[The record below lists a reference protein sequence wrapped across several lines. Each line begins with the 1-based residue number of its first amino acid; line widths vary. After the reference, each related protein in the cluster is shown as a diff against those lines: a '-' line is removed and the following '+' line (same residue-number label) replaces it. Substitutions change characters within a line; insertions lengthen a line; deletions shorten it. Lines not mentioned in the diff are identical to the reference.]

1 MVVGKQ
7 DSDMQENQ
15 TELVSHKMYKKKF
28 KMIKDLNAGH
38 ETINLLRENISNMI
52 FDISL
57 GNIFLICLLRQRKQQ
72 KIIKPHY
79 IKLFHCEENYQQ
91 NENTAGEDIAY
102 YISNKG
108 LLSKIYNELIQLNIK
123 KTNNLI

>member
-1 MVVGKQ
+1 MRPHRQQPTRLCHPLDSPGK
-7 DSDMQENQ
+7 
-15 TELVSHKMYKKKF
+15 
-28 KMIKDLNAGH
+28 NAGVGCRF
-38 ETINLLRENISNMI
+38 LLQCMKVKSESEVLAM
-52 FDISL
+52 L
-57 GNIFLICLLRQRKQQ
+57 FLICLLRQRKQQ

>member
-1 MVVGKQ
+1 
-7 DSDMQENQ
+7 
-15 TELVSHKMYKKKF
+15 
-28 KMIKDLNAGH
+28 MIIWTDTK
-38 ETINLLRENISNMI
+38 TIKLLE
-52 FDISL
+52 
-57 GNIFLICLLRQRKQQ
+57 GNIGSSPFNVLAMLFSICLLRQRKQQ

-91 NENTAGEDIAY
+91 NKNTAGEDIAY

-108 LLSKIYNELIQLNIK
+108 LLSKIDNKLIQRNIK